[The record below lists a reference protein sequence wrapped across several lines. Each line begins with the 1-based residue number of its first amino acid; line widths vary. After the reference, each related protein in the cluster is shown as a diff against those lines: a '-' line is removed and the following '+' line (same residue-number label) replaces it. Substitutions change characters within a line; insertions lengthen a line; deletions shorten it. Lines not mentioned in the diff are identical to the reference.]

1 MIKNL
6 LRGLTLE
13 SLAYNLSMVAKPK
26 LKCLLRH
33 PTTIPV
39 RPERVTTLLHFEM
52 SRGHPENQPD
62 SSTNSLLTFICV
74 SNNVTILME
83 SDLFSFGKKPS
94 FQ

>member
-33 PTTIPV
+33 PTIIPV
-39 RPERVTTLLHFEM
+39 RPERVTTLLHFIDVPWT
-52 SRGHPENQPD
+52 SLK
-62 SSTNSLLTFICV
+62 STRLEREFSL
-74 SNNVTILME
+74 NVYLRI
-83 SDLFSFGKKPS
+83 
-94 FQ
+94 